1 MEELFRHSLD
11 YAIAKGAPEWFIDL
25 RKEALTFYQTA
36 NWPIY
41 ERFPFKEWDLTEVR
55 LDLMP
60 VEQWPETPILTNE
73 ENKALSVRVG
83 NDSVAIQLDEEWSR
97 KGVIVEDLWT
107 ALHDH
112 EALVKEAMYQLKE
125 KDHKMHAQVF
135 AYLTA
140 GTFVYIPQNVI
151 LDEPIVLKTWMD
163 NTRKH
168 SLMEYLL
175 VFVEEGAQI
184 ELFETLSSY
193 GHHINLA
200 NVFTHLVTRD
210 NTQVDFV
217 SIDELG
223 SQVTA
228 YLSGFA
234 EIGHNSQMRWTTAAL
249 SRGNTLGDYSLD
261 ALKEGGEG
269 ELEILSVATGEQKKG
284 FNTQTINDARH
295 TIGHILQHAAVLD
308 EAFLSFNGIT
318 SIDHGAKFSDGRQ
331 TSRIL
336 MLSDKA
342 RGDVNPLLFID
353 QFEVTAGHS
362 ASAGQLDQEQLHYL
376 MSRGIERRVAEQL
389 VARGFLGV
397 VIERIRNR
405 QLQNN
410 IIEVVDERLIGH
422 DE

>member
-1 MEELFRHSLD
+1 MEELFQPSLD
-11 YAIAKGAPEWFIDL
+11 YALSKGAPEWFITL
-25 RKEALTFYQTA
+25 RKEALELYQTA
-36 NWPIY
+36 DWPIY
-41 ERFPFKEWDLTEVR
+41 ERFPFKDWDLKEVT

-60 VEQWPETPILTNE
+60 VENWPKTPIVTNPD
-73 ENKALSVRVG
+73 NKAACVRVG
-83 NDSVAIQLDEEWSR
+83 NDSVAIQLDEAWKE
-97 KGVIVEDLWT
+97 KGVIIEDLWT
-107 ALHDH
+107 AIHDH
-112 EALVKEAMYQLKE
+112 ESLVKEAMYQLKE
-125 KDHKMHAQVF
+125 KDHSMHAQLF

-140 GTFVYIPQNVI
+140 GTFVYIPKNA
-151 LDEPIVLKTWMD
+151 VLEGPVLLETWMD

-175 VFVEEGAQI
+175 VFVEEGAQVEI
-184 ELFETLSSY
+184 FENLTSY
-193 GHHINLA
+193 GDQNNLA

-210 NTQVDFV
+210 NTKVDFV
-217 SIDELG
+217 SIDQLG
-223 SQVTA
+223 TEATA

-234 EIGHNSQMRWTTAAL
+234 EIGRNSQMRWTTAAL
-249 SRGNTLGDYSLD
+249 SKGNTLGDYSLD

-269 ELEILSVATGEQKKG
+269 ELEILSVATGSQKKG
-284 FNTQTINDARH
+284 FNTQTINDAQH

-336 MLSDKA
+336 MLSEKA

-362 ASAGQLDQEQLHYL
+362 ASAGQLDQDQLHYL
-376 MSRGIERRVAEQL
+376 MSRGISRRVAEQL

-397 VIERIRNR
+397 IIERIRDR
-405 QLQNN
+405 SLQDE
-410 IIEVVDERLIGH
+410 IIKVVDERLIGN
-422 DE
+422 D